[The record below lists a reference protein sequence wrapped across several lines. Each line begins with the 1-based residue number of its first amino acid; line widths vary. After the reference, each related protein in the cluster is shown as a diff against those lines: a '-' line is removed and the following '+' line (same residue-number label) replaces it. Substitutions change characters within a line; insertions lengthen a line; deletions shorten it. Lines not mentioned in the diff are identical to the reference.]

1 MLKQDGTPDQRFK
14 ENKGG
19 GFLGAL
25 MSLAYILVIGIF
37 LYIGWLGF
45 IRLFTGKDSDKN
57 DELALKAAGVH
68 SLALVGIF
76 IAGACTEGTT
86 QDWFIETT
94 VLGIVWSIIFIIVG
108 LIFYLIPI
116 SKK

>member
-25 MSLAYILVIGIF
+25 MSLAYIFVIGIF

-45 IRLFTGKDSDKN
+45 IRLFTSKDSDKN
-57 DELALKAAGVH
+57 DELAMKLAGIH
-68 SLALVGIF
+68 SLALIGMF
-76 IAGACTEGTT
+76 ITGAFTEGAI
-86 QDWFIETT
+86 QDWFVETT
-94 VLGIVWSIIFIIVG
+94 AFSVAWSVILIVVGFICFIFTG
-108 LIFYLIPI
+108 D
-116 SKK
+116 KE